1 MDRLESLSFFVK
13 AVETGSFSAA
23 AEALRTSPQLVGKH
37 VQLLEQRLGVKL
49 LNRTTRRQS
58 LTEIGRNFYERARII
73 LAEVE
78 AAEALAAETRAVP
91 RGHLRI
97 NAPVT
102 FGIHALAPKLHDYMA
117 AYPDVTIDMTMAN
130 RYVDVIEEGYDAVF
144 RVGDLTDSGLIAR
157 PLRPYQLVL
166 CASPAYLASHPVIHT
181 PQDLQAHECLGFS
194 HTSLRTHW
202 SFEGPDGL
210 ITIPIHSRLMMDNGE
225 GLLPA
230 ALAGVG
236 IMLQPTELVENE
248 IADGRL
254 VPLLPDYAIPTRP
267 MHILYAPDRRM
278 TPKLR
283 SFIEFVLAN
292 FGSQRTADATPSVM
306 GQA

>member
-13 AVETGSFSAA
+13 AVELGSFSAA

-58 LTEIGRNFYERARII
+58 LTEIGRNFYERARNI

-78 AAEALAAETRAVP
+78 AAETLAAETRTMP

-102 FGIHALAPKLHDYMA
+102 FGVHALAPKLNAYMA

-166 CASPAYLASHPVIHT
+166 CASPAYLASHPAIHT

-194 HTSLRTHW
+194 HTTLRTHW
-202 SFEGPDGL
+202 KFEGPDGL
-210 ITIPIHSRLMMDNGE
+210 ITIPIRSRLMMDNGE
-225 GLLPA
+225 GLLYA

-236 IMLQPTELVENE
+236 VMLQSAELVETE
-248 IADGRL
+248 IAEGRL

-283 SFIEFVLAN
+283 SFIDFVLEN
-292 FGSQRTADATPSVM
+292 FGPKRPFDRSAPKSGA
-306 GQA
+306 

>member
-1 MDRLESLSFFVK
+1 MDRLESLNFFVK
-13 AVETGSFSAA
+13 AVELGSFSAA

-58 LTEIGRNFYERARII
+58 LTEIGRNFFERARNI

-102 FGIHALAPKLHDYMA
+102 FGIHALAPKLNDYLA

-157 PLRPYQLVL
+157 PLRPYQLIL
-166 CASPAYLASHPVIHT
+166 CASPAYLASHPPIRT
-181 PQDLQAHECLGFS
+181 PQDLQAQECLGFS

-202 SFEGPDGL
+202 TFEGPEGL
-210 ITIPIHSRLMMDNGE
+210 INIPVRSRLMMDNGE

-230 ALAGVG
+230 ALAGIG
-236 IMLQPTELVENE
+236 LLLQPIELVEHD
-248 IADGRL
+248 IATGRL
-254 VPLLPDYAIPTRP
+254 VPLLPNYAIPSRP

-283 SFIEFVLAN
+283 SFIDFILEA
-292 FGSQRTADATPSVM
+292 FGPKRK
-306 GQA
+306 